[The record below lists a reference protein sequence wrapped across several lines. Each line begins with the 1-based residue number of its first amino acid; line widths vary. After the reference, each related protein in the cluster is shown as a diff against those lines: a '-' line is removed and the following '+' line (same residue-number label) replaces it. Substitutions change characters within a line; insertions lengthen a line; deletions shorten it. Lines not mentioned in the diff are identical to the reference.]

1 MKDARSVANALLAF
15 AIFLLAWVY
24 FVPGYARATHGP
36 RFLRVVVDD
45 LDLTVEGERKHGRH
59 GSPDRISFSVPW
71 AFVRGPLNAAS
82 TGRVLR
88 EMDLKIGDPIEAAEL
103 RSVWK
108 ELSSAPEGTEVV
120 REMDGRVCVLVR
132 SGGQVK
138 IRITPHNPEEAAEP
152 TEATDTTDTTD
163 TTETTRKTAKPPAP
177 PTPPA
182 PQAVEPG
189 RHRPSGTGEVVIV
202 LPARLLEALAG
213 GDEGLSSAA
222 LVEELRRAAPGDLV
236 EITSEDG
243 HVKVWLD

>member
-1 MKDARSVANALLAF
+1 MKEARSIANALLAF
-15 AIFLLAWVY
+15 AIFLLAWAF
-24 FVPGYARATHGP
+24 FVPGHAGATRGP
-36 RFLRVVVDD
+36 RFIRVLVED
-45 LDLTVEGERKHGRH
+45 LDFSDEGTPGHGRH
-59 GSPDRISFSVPW
+59 RSHEKISFSVPW

-88 EMDLKIGDPIEAAEL
+88 ELDLKIGDPIEAGEL

-108 ELSSAPEGTEVV
+108 ELSSTPEGTEVV
-120 REMDGRVCVLVR
+120 REMEGRASVLVR

-138 IRITPHNPEEAAEP
+138 IRITPHHLDEATEP
-152 TEATDTTDTTD
+152 TDATK
-163 TTETTRKTAKPPAP
+163 R
-177 PTPPA
+177 
-182 PQAVEPG
+182 
-189 RHRPSGTGEVVIV
+189 SEVVIV